1 MGFNINERGYI
12 IYTRESE
19 NTYWKK
25 IRQAGEDK
33 IYNKELKKANYLS
46 VFNKGR
52 VSSEKIEEIASFLQ
66 ELGRKEEIKER
77 KYLSKYNRK
86 QENNQTDIW
95 LIKNMNEIISGENL
109 FKATIEDFMNK
120 YKELGRDKNQNIEK
134 GSLSPFFLSTFS
146 SDISALLN
154 IKFKQFLENHSSD
167 FIFDNNGDI
176 INGNSYQNELQQML
190 IDTINEAFEK
200 KVNKIIKSEK
210 TNETKK
216 QVYQEILD
224 IYNNLEA
231 GLKNSAKNPFYQ
243 AFARSYGV
251 DNFLNVFKTEEKDL
265 KRYLNG
271 ELKRANIPNR
281 ALKITKSVA
290 QAGGNFM
297 EAFSEI
303 FNGGKLL
310 KGKVVTNK
318 TAKIDV
324 ILGELSLDDIGLAD
338 FKGSDLI
345 ESHKAL
351 DYIYQKNFRNN
362 KSLGKQTVIFVSD
375 KLYGFHK
382 NKSSEIISNDDNRPL
397 NQLPDILA
405 NLQDTGQKIT
415 RQRADA
421 FLEVIR
427 NTMEGAILSNRFE
440 EIETSLEFRIY
451 ESLAYLL
458 FDSWSALGE
467 DVSRNSRYALHL
479 FNIGNIYIP
488 ISWLLK
494 QAAEAISDTNNDY
507 AKRKDFFRFYLKQPK
522 ISFLDVEDY
531 PKVKD
536 KNGEERPSAIEAFN
550 KQREDADREWTF
562 STKFL
567 ANYNKRIFDLVK
579 RMY

>member
-86 QENNQTDIW
+86 QENNQTDVW

-146 SDISALLN
+146 SDISVLLN

-167 FIFDNNGDI
+167 FIFDNNGNI

-216 QVYQEILD
+216 QAYQEILD

-231 GLKNSAKNPFYQ
+231 GLKNSAENPFYQ

-271 ELKRANIPNR
+271 ELKRVNIPNR
-281 ALKITKSVA
+281 ALKITQSVA

-310 KGKVVTNK
+310 KGKVVINK
-318 TAKIDV
+318 KAKIDV

-405 NLQDTGQKIT
+405 NLQGTGQKIT
-415 RQRADA
+415 RQKADA

-522 ISFLDVEDY
+522 ISFLEVKDY

-536 KNGEERPSAIEAFN
+536 KNGEERPSAIKAFYE
-550 KQREDADREWTF
+550 QREDADREWTF